1 MNGADPAI
9 RISVPPDLDP
19 VSGAAFLKRVRAAND
34 IEGRVIVLEGTDG
47 VFCRGLDP
55 KCIESSQSTDD
66 LQVFADALLALRRI
80 SKVVIAAVDGSA
92 LGGGLGLAAAADVVV
107 ATEEST
113 FGLPE
118 AQLGLAPAII
128 MPFLLERMRLQ
139 ECRLWSLSSYSRSAA
154 DAVKA
159 GLVDVLTTRSEFPRQ
174 IQYWIRQMT
183 RAHPTS
189 VLHVKRLTSAGG
201 EHLESS
207 VRDGL
212 ALTSE
217 LLKNAASFKPFQNHE

>member
-1 MNGADPAI
+1 MSGADSAI

-19 VSGAAFLKRVRAAND
+19 ASGAAFLKRVNVANG
-34 IEGRVIVLEGTDG
+34 IEGRVIVLEGADG

-55 KCIESSQSTDD
+55 KCVGSGQSLTKDDD

-80 SKVVIAAVDGSA
+80 SKAVIAAVDGIA

-128 MPFLLERMRLQ
+128 MPFLVERMRLQ
-139 ECRLWSLSSYSRSAA
+139 ECRLWALSSYSRSAA
-154 DAVKA
+154 EAARA
-159 GLVDVLTTRSEFPRQ
+159 GLVDVLTTRADFQRQ
-174 IQYWIRQMT
+174 TQYWIRQMS

-189 VLHVKRLTSAGG
+189 VYHVKRLTSAGG

-207 VRDGL
+207 IRGGL

-217 LLKNAASFKPFQNHE
+217 LLRNLAAFKQHE

>member
-19 VSGAAFLKRVRAAND
+19 ASGAVFLRKVNAANAV
-34 IEGRVIVLEGTDG
+34 EGRVIVLEGADG

-55 KCIESSQSTDD
+55 KCIEPKQSLED
-66 LQVFADALLALRRI
+66 LHVFADALLALRRT
-80 SKVVIAAVDGSA
+80 SKTVIAAIDGVA

-107 ATEEST
+107 ATEESS

-128 MPFLLERMRLQ
+128 MPFLVERMRLQ
-139 ECRLWSLSSYSRSAA
+139 ECRFWALSSYSRSAA
-154 DAVKA
+154 DAAKA

-174 IQYWIRQMT
+174 TQYWIRQMT

-189 VLHVKRLTSAGG
+189 VFHVKRLTSAGG
-201 EHLESS
+201 EGLESS
-207 VRDGL
+207 VREGL

-217 LLKNAASFKPFQNHE
+217 LLKNAEPFKRFDGYE